1 MGELCLQ
8 FFALL
13 GAMVCLSFLVRC
25 LKFLKYVFPPSLHQ
39 SFFRSMGEWAV
50 VTGAG
55 DGIGKAYVL
64 ELAKHGL
71 NIVMISRTLEK
82 MQKVASEIEETTGRQ
97 VKIIQ
102 ADFTK
107 DDIYENIEENIKGL
121 EIGILVNNVGML
133 PCLFPR
139 NFLNGPDDDKSV
151 INCNITSATKMTRII
166 LKQMEQRRKGLILNI
181 SSAIGTFPCPL
192 YALYSASKAFLV
204 SFSKALQAEYKS
216 KGIIIQVLS
225 PYGVSTAMTGYP
237 KINIITKNAND
248 FVRESLNYVTL
259 GNETFGCLAHEIL
272 DFFIKLIPLWI
283 LHSDRVQKICMEV
296 LSDAIKINKSR
307 PLTISFD
314 KIALKKTEK
323 LG

>member
-1 MGELCLQ
+1 
-8 FFALL
+8 
-13 GAMVCLSFLVRC
+13 MVCLSFLVRC

-192 YALYSASKAFLV
+192 YALYSASK
-204 SFSKALQAEYKS
+204 
-216 KGIIIQVLS
+216 VLS

>member
-1 MGELCLQ
+1 
-8 FFALL
+8 
-13 GAMVCLSFLVRC
+13 MVCLSFLVRC

-216 KGIIIQVLS
+216 KGIIIQ
-225 PYGVSTAMTGYP
+225 
-237 KINIITKNAND
+237 
-248 FVRESLNYVTL
+248 
-259 GNETFGCLAHEIL
+259 